1 MESQL
6 KLPVVISNSPH
17 PFIVTAQVDGKDVVV
32 IRTIDAPLDL
42 LGVVSGGSSIT
53 GAITGSNT
61 LSQDLFFGASR
72 QLNVVAGYPV
82 SDLLINSDTRTSS
95 MKFAWVGECSD
106 FRRERV
112 LESFRS
118 ASAEILRSLKSQ
130 DSAGIEWALG
140 EVLLQCSIAGQRK
153 ADRRRL
159 FITFLIIYTIAA
171 LFGIS
176 YVLARNMLRQW

>member
-6 KLPVVISNSPH
+6 KLPVIISNSPH

-32 IRTIDAPLDL
+32 IRTVDAPLDL

-61 LSQDLFFGASR
+61 FLEDFFFGASR
-72 QLNVVAGYPV
+72 QLNVVASFPV

-140 EVLLQCSIAGQRK
+140 EVLLQCSVAGQRR
-153 ADRRRL
+153 AHRRRM
-159 FITFLIIYTIAA
+159 FVPILIIYAIAA
-171 LFGIS
+171 LFAIS
-176 YVLARNMLRQW
+176 YLLARNILRL